1 MLKVR
6 IKFRKYG
13 VLKFIGHL
21 DVMRYFQKAL
31 RRAEIP
37 VAFTSGYSPHM
48 IMSFANPLGVGLTS
62 DGEYFDLELTR
73 PVPSEEAVARLNAV
87 GVEGIEVLSFVEI
100 PQDRKASGMS
110 IVAAADYL
118 VSFKKEIMPE
128 TWKKLEKEFLSQSS
142 VVIQKKTKRSEKEV
156 DIRPLIYCFEI
167 RDEGV
172 FMKLAAGS
180 EENLK
185 PALVIQA
192 FCEFAGREFQE
203 SDFHFHRLE
212 LYARSENGND
222 LVSLESLGT
231 VIK

>member
-192 FCEFAGREFQE
+192 FCEFAG
-203 SDFHFHRLE
+203 
-212 LYARSENGND
+212 ENSRNP
-222 LVSLESLGT
+222 
-231 VIK
+231 IFIFIA